1 MRPATYA
8 ACCAAGAALTLAAC
22 ALAVSAAG
30 AAASALAYRA
40 CVSEAALARLSPEHC
55 ATRPAPEISTATGY

>member
-8 ACCAAGAALTLAAC
+8 LCCAAGAALTLAAC

-30 AAASALAYRA
+30 AAARALAYRA
-40 CVSEAALARLSPEHC
+40 CATEAALARLSPEHC
-55 ATRPAPEISTATGY
+55 ATRPAPEITSALAY

>member
-8 ACCAAGAALTLAAC
+8 TCCAAAAALTFAAC

-30 AAASALAYRA
+30 AAAGALAYRA
-40 CVSEAALARLSPEHC
+40 CATEAAMARLSPEHC
-55 ATRPAPEISTATGY
+55 ATRPAPVISTATGY

>member
-8 ACCAAGAALTLAAC
+8 ACCALAASLTLSAC

-30 AAASALAYRA
+30 AAAGALAHRR
-40 CVSEAALARLSPEHC
+40 CVTEAALSRLSPEHC
-55 ATRPAPEISTATGY
+55 ATRPAPAISTVTSY